1 MANVYKVTLNYIPQ
15 TLKQGLYHAPS
26 LVRNAGIQLHIKKSH
41 IIHNAHQPPDPS
53 IPPNNKPIP
62 SVRGTN

>member
-15 TLKQGLYHAPS
+15 SPQQGLDHAPS
-26 LVRNAGIQLHIKKSH
+26 LVRNAGIQLHIKKSL
-41 IIHNAHQPPDPS
+41 IIHNAHQPPHPS
-53 IPPNNKPIP
+53 IQPNNKPIP